1 MYALKN
7 FINYM
12 IYSKVE
18 KQMTL
23 QEVLDRLRKDLDMPK
38 FHAPLKDKEYTEE
51 EYQKLK
57 ADLLDY
63 YRNYVDN
70 FEH

>member
-1 MYALKN
+1 MYALKK

-23 QEVLDRLRKDLDMPK
+23 QEVLDRLCKDLDMPK
-38 FHAPLKDKEYTEE
+38 FYAPLKDKEYTEE

-57 ADLLDY
+57 EDLLDY